1 MNVQISVTVWTVIC
15 FAALYLILNN
25 LLFKPMLRLMDGREK
40 KIADAAAAKTAAV
53 QALEEQRIAAQAQQ
67 DEQARLAREQAKA
80 DAEQVRLEGKQLLE
94 DAKKDRLVAVEEFR
108 TRMETEYAQEL
119 QVIDTQADEAA
130 GRFLANLFAD

>member
-15 FAALYLILNN
+15 FAALYLILNH

-67 DEQARLAREQAKA
+67 DEQSRLAREQAKA

>member
-119 QVIDTQADEAA
+119 QVIDAQADEAA

>member
-80 DAEQVRLEGKQLLE
+80 DAERVRLEGKQLLE